1 MCNKTI
7 IKISDKIP
15 FKNMDS
21 IHNIMMLVINKVIQ
35 MEGGKNTQ
43 NLKMVEE
50 QIQAHLKY
58 VV

>member
-1 MCNKTI
+1 
-7 IKISDKIP
+7 
-15 FKNMDS
+15 MDS